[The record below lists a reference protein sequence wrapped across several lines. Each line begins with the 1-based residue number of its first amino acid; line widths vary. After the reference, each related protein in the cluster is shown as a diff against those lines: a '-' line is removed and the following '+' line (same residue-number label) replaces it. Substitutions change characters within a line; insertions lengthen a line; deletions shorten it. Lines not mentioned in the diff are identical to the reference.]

1 MGTTLLQRI
10 VGALRPTQRAL
21 SFPPRTSA
29 APAAIMFAA
38 GALILAACGDGDGL
52 TSPASVENVTRT
64 YSVYALSGTSSA
76 LPAAY
81 QFTSESLTRPQVLPS
96 GSINFDV
103 AFDIGADGRVRIMP
117 ARIVVPAP
125 PNGSPSIGVLKVSQA
140 FDALTLAPERGYLSD
155 SVAVAGI
162 GDTHVF
168 EIRQSGCI
176 YQEPFYAKLTV
187 DSIIPAERRIVFRTL
202 VNRNCSFRGLSVGL
216 PKN

>member
-1 MGTTLLQRI
+1 MGTTLLQHI

-29 APAAIMFAA
+29 GAIAISLVA
-38 GALILAACGDGDGL
+38 GALLLGACGEGDGL

-64 YSVYALSGTSSA
+64 FSVYALSGTSSA
-76 LPAAY
+76 LPAAF

-103 AFDIGADGRVRIMP
+103 AFDIGGDGRVRIMP

-140 FDALTLAPERGYLSD
+140 FDALTKAPDRGYLSD
-155 SVAVAGI
+155 SVAVAGV
-162 GDTHVF
+162 GDTYVF
-168 EIRQSGCI
+168 ELRQSGCI
-176 YQEPFYAKLTV
+176 YQEPFYAKLTI
-187 DSIIPAERRIVFRTL
+187 DSIIPADRRIVFRTL
-202 VNRNCSFRGLSVGL
+202 VNRNCSFRGLTDGL